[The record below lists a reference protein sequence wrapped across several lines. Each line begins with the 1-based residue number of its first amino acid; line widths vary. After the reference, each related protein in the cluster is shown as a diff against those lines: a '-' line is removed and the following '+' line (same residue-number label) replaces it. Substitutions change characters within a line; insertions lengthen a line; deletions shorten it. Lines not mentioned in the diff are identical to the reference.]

1 MSKNKS
7 KKGVFAAIIA
17 VVVVFAVVVSGIVV
31 TALYNSFLKPTEFQF
46 VAPVSG
52 DGTGYYRHAYN
63 ELTDSEKNV
72 YSVILQSIYTQPE
85 RIEIPQLGDGNL
97 TTVFEALSYDNP
109 DLFHLGLNCKV
120 YTEGYKTYFETDY
133 ILDYADYT
141 AKLQEAKDIASVII
155 DGASIYTSP
164 YEKEKYVHDYI
175 INHCSYIEPSESAM
189 ANNMYGCLVE
199 GRASCEGYSRA
210 FQYILNALNIDNR
223 IVTGESADDGVNFT
237 NHMWNYVVLE
247 NLYNFLK
254 DKVDFFFDMPVDI
267 VDIIEDGYS
276 IKTAGG
282 EYTCKKCDSI
292 KLENEQ
298 EATGHDFQIVGE
310 PVEGSCTEEG
320 YTLYKCKNDGCD
332 EEEKRDV
339 TSAPGHDFGD
349 WKTISEPRPGIPG
362 KQGRK
367 CAGCGKEETR
377 PLTVFVKSNKAED
390 SETGVSH
397 YFITATSENS
407 AREMVTVYSYDIYN
421 YGDFGLSLTYD
432 NSADELTVK
441 FTDPEGKPQKYVVTP
456 GVALVID
463 ADGKIVTAG
472 S

>member
-1 MSKNKS
+1 MSKNKTKNKS

-247 NLYNFLK
+247 NSGYF
-254 DKVDFFFDMPVDI
+254 VDLTWDDPR
-267 VDIIEDGYS
+267 S
-276 IKTAGG
+276 
-282 EYTCKKCDSI
+282 
-292 KLENEQ
+292 
-298 EATGHDFQIVGE
+298 
-310 PVEGSCTEEG
+310 EGSVLRHTYFNATTNDILLKHRNIQQNLPLCTDTKYNYYVYENAFFNIGSGEVFESMVSNAVH
-320 YTLYKCKNDGCD
+320 TAVQRQYKCVELRFSDRAVMEQAKNTLFNTGIIYSVYNEVGLILDTNAAKVYYSSD
-332 EEEKRDV
+332 DQMN
-339 TSAPGHDFGD
+339 
-349 WKTISEPRPGIPG
+349 TI
-362 KQGRK
+362 
-367 CAGCGKEETR
+367 C
-377 PLTVFVKSNKAED
+377 LF
-390 SETGVSH
+390 
-397 YFITATSENS
+397 F
-407 AREMVTVYSYDIYN
+407 
-421 YGDFGLSLTYD
+421 
-432 NSADELTVK
+432 
-441 FTDPEGKPQKYVVTP
+441 
-456 GVALVID
+456 
-463 ADGKIVTAG
+463 
-472 S
+472 